1 MNAKHSHCMNK
12 VRIILLAFLLA
23 GCVASMSAQTFE
35 NVQKRNPWNLSRN
48 VAGTLKDS
56 ISTSYAELYGK
67 YSEGG
72 FRDTWQARRQ
82 CSAGALTSSIRHLER
97 ISLNGSF
104 SFDQTEGYDMCGSM
118 FINPGYFPIDVLEFT
133 PGRKVLQTY
142 SLDGGIAYEIND
154 IWAIGAAMD
163 FRSANIAKRK
173 DLRHTNWKLDMNIRP
188 GFTVNFGHTTIGA
201 TAIFNKSSETI
212 DAKQIGTAASSYY
225 AFFDKG
231 LMFGTEQ
238 VWTGSGVHL
247 DEDGVKGLPVTEYSY
262 GAAAQMQYKGFFA
275 DLEYMHTEGKV
286 GEKDYI
292 WFNYSGPGLAADLQY
307 KINAGRAEHRI
318 GFHLDR
324 KVQHMN
330 ENVLEKISENGVTTV
345 VNHGHNR
352 IYSRE
357 IWGLSPEYDLITS
370 LVEFH
375 AAFNIDCENGLAS
388 QIYPYIHVRSLMN
401 LSADISALFHI
412 GRFDLGVRAG
422 YGKGSLKE
430 MERLASEDN
439 AADSAPYRLE
449 GWYERQMEY
458 RTAPRI
464 NTRLSLRYN
473 LTKRFYSEI
482 SGDWAHG
489 FGLKFLSGPDRFGAV
504 AKVGYNF

>member
-1 MNAKHSHCMNK
+1 MNK
-12 VRIILLAFLLA
+12 SRLILLVFLLA
-23 GCVASMSAQTFE
+23 SCVASMSAQTFE
-35 NVQKRNPWNLSRN
+35 SVQKRNPWNLSRN
-48 VAGTLKDS
+48 AAGTLKDS
-56 ISTSYAELYGK
+56 VSTSYAELYGK

-72 FRDTWQARRQ
+72 FRDTWQASRQ
-82 CSAGALTSSIRHLER
+82 WSAGARTSSIRHLER
-97 ISLNGSF
+97 ISLTGSF

-118 FINPGYFPIDVLEFT
+118 FINPGYFPVDVLEFT

-142 SLDGGIAYEIND
+142 SLYGGIAYEVND

-163 FRSANIAKRK
+163 FRSANLAKRK

-188 GFTVNFGHTTIGA
+188 GFTASLGNFTIGA
-201 TAIFNKSSETI
+201 AAIFNKSSETI

-247 DEDGVKGLPVTEYSY
+247 DVDGVNGLPVTEYSY

-275 DLEYMHTEGKV
+275 DVEYLHTGGKV
-286 GEKDYI
+286 GEKEYI
-292 WFNYSGPGLAADLQY
+292 WFNYSGPGFAADLQY
-307 KINAGRAEHRI
+307 RMNARNAEHRI
-318 GFHLDR
+318 GLR
-324 KVQHMN
+324 WNWKVQHMN

-345 VNHGHNR
+345 INHGHNR

-357 IWGLSPEYDLITS
+357 IWGLTPEYDIITR
-370 LVEFH
+370 LMEFH
-375 AAFNIDCENGLAS
+375 AGFNIGCENGLAS
-388 QIYPYIHVRSLMN
+388 QIYPYIHIRSLMN

-412 GRFDLGVRAG
+412 GRFDLGVGAG

-430 MERLASEDN
+430 EERLASEDN
-439 AADSAPYRLE
+439 AADSAPYRHE

-458 RTAPRI
+458 RTAPRL
-464 NTRLSLRYN
+464 NARLSLRYN
-473 LTKRFYSEI
+473 FKKRLYSEI
-482 SGDWAHG
+482 SGDWVHG
-489 FGLKFLSGPDRFGAV
+489 FDLTCLTSPDRFGTV
-504 AKVGYNF
+504 VKVGYAF